1 MAQQD
6 FIVEVSRF
14 TAGATTGSSYSPVLR
29 IELLD
34 PHVQAAKTTFN
45 ELARRFP
52 ATEGFKLDLG
62 KRQVVVTPLA
72 SNP

>member
-6 FIVEVSRF
+6 FIVEVSRY
-14 TAGATTGSSYSPVLR
+14 TSGGKTGSSYLPVLR

-34 PHVQAAKTTFN
+34 PHIQAAKATFN
-45 ELARRFP
+45 ELTQRFP

-62 KRQVVVTPLA
+62 KRQVVVTPVA
-72 SNP
+72 SHP